1 MKKVLAIL
9 LLGMVLSC
17 NQGKK
22 ELKVKEQTTEK
33 QIDSLGIY
41 NDVLNDLIENHLY
54 HSYLGRDAQHLL
66 VDYLVSEKIDS
77 ITFSKKINSL
87 KNKIIFNDSLKGTL
101 YLDEIYSGYERDI
114 KFLDFPEEFKLED
127 VSLQIRKNNYIPI
140 KAFKTE
146 FVKLKKTSNK
156 RVDTL
161 KAFEVGE
168 LSLSKFLLN
177 KDKSKGILYFAF
189 ICGGSCGEGSIIL
202 IKKTNNK
209 WYVEKKQTLWEI

>member
-1 MKKVLAIL
+1 MKKNLTIL
-9 LLGMVLSC
+9 LLAMVLSC
-17 NQGKK
+17 NQRKK
-22 ELKVKEQTTEK
+22 ELKIKEQTTEI
-33 QIDSLGIY
+33 QVDSLKIY
-41 NDVLNDLIENHLY
+41 NNVLNDLLENYLY
-54 HSYLGRDAQHLL
+54 HSYLGRDAQYLL
-66 VDYLVSEKIDS
+66 ADYLVSKKIDS
-77 ITFSKKINSL
+77 ITFTKKLNYL

-114 KFLDFPEEFKLED
+114 KFLDFQEGFKEEEVL
-127 VSLQIRKNNYIPI
+127 LQIRKNNYIPI

-146 FVKLKKTSNK
+146 FVKLKKISNK
-156 RVDTL
+156 KVDTL
-161 KAFEVGE
+161 NTFEVGE

-189 ICGGSCGEGSIIL
+189 ICGGDCGEGSIIL